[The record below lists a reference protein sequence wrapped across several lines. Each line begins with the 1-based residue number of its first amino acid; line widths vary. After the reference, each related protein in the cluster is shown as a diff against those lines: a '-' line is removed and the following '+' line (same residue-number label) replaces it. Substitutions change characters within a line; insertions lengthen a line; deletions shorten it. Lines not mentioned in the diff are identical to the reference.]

1 MKGHLQWVFDH
12 KEIVF
17 YSIILNIGKS
27 NMRIYINLFNFFQR
41 LDFFIYRYFFV
52 SLFGKFL

>member
-41 LDFFIYRYFFV
+41 LDFFSYRYFFV
-52 SLFGKFL
+52 S

>member
-41 LDFFIYRYFFV
+41 LDFLSYRYFFV